1 MTEDRMIRQAT
12 RAVAADT
19 VTPTRVDDS
28 VTTTRRGHGEA
39 SPSPRSEGQ
48 DGSLVTEYGLLAVIA
63 ATIAGVVMQWA
74 SQGALVS
81 LFNALLSEARSLV
94 GA

>member
-1 MTEDRMIRQAT
+1 MDETRKTRMQLHPAGGSEVR
-12 RAVAADT
+12 
-19 VTPTRVDDS
+19 S
-28 VTTTRRGHGEA
+28 
-39 SPSPRSEGQ
+39 SPREITSASLE

-74 SQGALVS
+74 SQGALVN
-81 LFNALLSEARSLV
+81 LFNALLQEARSLV